1 MSLRAERS
9 REVETEAFIR
19 MAIFIGG
26 AMFGCSAG
34 VFMICLFMGANMH
47 RRRRRRRP

>member
-9 REVETEAFIR
+9 REVETETFIR

-34 VFMICLFMGANMH
+34 VLMICLFMGANMH

>member
-1 MSLRAERS
+1 MEAE
-9 REVETEAFIR
+9 TFIR

-34 VFMICLFMGANMH
+34 VFMICLFMGANIH